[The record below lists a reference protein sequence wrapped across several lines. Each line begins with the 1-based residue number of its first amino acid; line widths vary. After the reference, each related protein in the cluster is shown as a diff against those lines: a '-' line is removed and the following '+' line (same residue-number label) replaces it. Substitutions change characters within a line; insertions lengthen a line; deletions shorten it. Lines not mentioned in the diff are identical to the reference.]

1 MREATDE
8 QLRFFILDNL
18 SVHFSSTTTR
28 APAVQVRLVSLEGLL
43 ELAEVLVIL
52 V

>member
-28 APAVQVRLVSLEGLL
+28 APTVRVRLVSLEGPL
-43 ELAEVLVIL
+43 ELAKAFAIL